1 MNIIYV
7 EDVKGRLTRIT
18 IGCDDETNELINFL
32 DRLDSVV
39 DVTVE
44 EMPLN
49 QALGMLKERTDAEMH
64 RVRLILN
71 TYYQQG

>member
-7 EDVKGRLTRIT
+7 EDMKGRLTRIT
-18 IGCDDETNELINFL
+18 IGCDETNTLINFL
-32 DRLDSVV
+32 DQMESVV